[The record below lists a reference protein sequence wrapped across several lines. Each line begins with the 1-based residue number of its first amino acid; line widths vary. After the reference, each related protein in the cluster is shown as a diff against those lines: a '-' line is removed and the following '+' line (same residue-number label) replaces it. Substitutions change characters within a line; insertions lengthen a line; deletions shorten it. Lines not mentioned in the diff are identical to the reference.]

1 MEILRP
7 THIDFLGKRYILFAV
22 SGIALAVSL
31 WALGNGINK
40 GIDFAGGTEIQV
52 KFAEAPELDTLRRQ
66 LNDLGMGDVSLQSIG
81 AVEDHEFLIRIGS
94 QQEAGVAAAQER
106 EEADTQP
113 VPPPP
118 EADDLD
124 DQVDGRAE
132 TPDSA
137 SIPDPGPIPGVLP
150 EEPVAREG
158 EQTRV
163 YHAVL
168 EVLRNYSGVDTRG
181 ARTDLNMANVHEMA
195 LLLAAGPGGEPQ
207 AGTLATAIAGYRR
220 DHAGLFLSFSDLDQV
235 EGMTPEA
242 RTYLEANTV
251 LGPFT
256 VRRVEFVGPQI
267 GGELAWKAKLGM
279 GLALA
284 GMLLYITI
292 RFRNLGFA
300 LGGIIALIHDGI
312 IAAGIYDLWGGQFD
326 LILVA
331 AILTLLGY
339 SINDTI
345 VIFDRVRENTRLMRG
360 SDTLTIFNTSINQTL
375 SRTLL
380 TSMTTLLVVVSLFL
394 FGGQTIHG
402 FAFLLMLGIIVG
414 TYSTIFIAS
423 PVAILYDQWMES
435 RKVSTRHQVPAIAV
449 TGAKRHRSKGRPA
462 GRS

>member
-7 THIDFLGKRYILFAV
+7 THIDFLGKRYIFFAL
-22 SGIALAVSL
+22 SGIILAISL

-52 KFAEAPELDTLRRQ
+52 KFAEAPALDILRGQ
-66 LNDLGMGDVSLQSIG
+66 LNDLGLGDVSLQSIG
-81 AVEDHEFLIRIGS
+81 AVEEHELVIRVGS
-94 QQEAGVAAAQER
+94 QQQTGVAAAQER
-106 EEADTQP
+106 DGTDAQP
-113 VPPPP
+113 VPSPPATDEP
-118 EADDLD
+118 QEQSAG
-124 DQVDGRAE
+124 QTE
-132 TPDSA
+132 TPAAAVAPNPAPVVSPA
-137 SIPDPGPIPGVLP
+137 
-150 EEPVAREG
+150 EPAAKEG

-168 EVLRNYSGVDTRG
+168 EVLRTFSGADTSG
-181 ARTDLNMANVHEMA
+181 AGIDLNMANSHEIS
-195 LLLAAGPGGEPQ
+195 LLLAAGPGGESQ
-207 AGTLATAIAGYRR
+207 AGSLATAIAAYRR

-235 EGMTPEA
+235 EGMTPQV
-242 RTYLEANTV
+242 RTYLEANTL

-267 GGELAWKAKLGM
+267 GGELAWKAQLGM

-300 LGGIIALIHDGI
+300 LGGIVALIHDGI
-312 IAAGIYDLWGGQFD
+312 IAAGMYDLWGGQFD

-345 VIFDRVRENTRLMRG
+345 VIFDRVRENMRLMRG
-360 SDTLTIFNTSINQTL
+360 SDTLSIFNTSINQTL

-394 FGGQTIHG
+394 FGGETIHG
-402 FAFLLMLGIIVG
+402 FAFLLMFGIVVG

-423 PVAILYDQWMES
+423 PVVILYGQWRES
-435 RKVSTRHQVPAIAV
+435 RKVSTRQPVPVAAAI
-449 TGAKRHRSKGRPA
+449 GEKKSRNKRRSA
-462 GRS
+462 GRR

>member
-1 MEILRP
+1 MEILRT
-7 THIDFLGKRYILFAV
+7 THIDFLGKRYFFFAL
-22 SGIALAVSL
+22 SGIVLAVSL

-40 GIDFAGGTEIQV
+40 GIDFVGGTEIQV
-52 KFAEAPELDTLRRQ
+52 KFAEAPAMDILRRQ
-66 LNDLGMGDVSLQSIG
+66 LNDLGLGDISLQRIG
-81 AVEDHEFLIRIGS
+81 AADENELLIRIGS
-94 QQEAGVAAAQER
+94 QEESGVASAQER
-106 EEADTQP
+106 DDAAVQP
-113 VPPPP
+113 ASSLPVVDDP
-118 EADDLD
+118 ED
-124 DQVDGRAE
+124 
-132 TPDSA
+132 DSA
-137 SIPDPGPIPGVLP
+137 GESGVPVLSEAVP
-150 EEPVAREG
+150 VVFPAEPVAREG

-168 EVLRNYSGVDTRG
+168 EVLRAFSGAHDRG
-181 ARTDLNMANVHEMA
+181 EGVDLNMANRHEIS
-195 LLLAAGPGGEPQ
+195 LLLAAGPGGEAQ
-207 AGTLATAIAGYRR
+207 AGILATAIADYRR
-220 DHAGLFLSFSDLDQV
+220 EHAGLFMSFSDLEQV
-235 EGMTPEA
+235 AGMTPEV
-242 RTYLEANTV
+242 RSYLEANTL

-300 LGGIIALIHDGI
+300 LGGIVALIHDGI
-312 IAAGIYDLWGGQFD
+312 IAAGMYDLWGGQFD

-345 VIFDRVRENTRLMRG
+345 VIFDRVRENMRVMRG
-360 SDTLTIFNTSINQTL
+360 SDVLSIFNTSINQTL

-380 TSMTTLLVVVSLFL
+380 TSLTTLLVVVSLFI
-394 FGGQTIHG
+394 FGGETIHG
-402 FAFLLMLGIIVG
+402 FAFLLLFGVIVG

-423 PVAILYDQWMES
+423 PVVILYSQWMER
-435 RKVSTRHQVPAIAV
+435 RKPGTRQQVPAAAGA
-449 TGAKRHRSKGRPA
+449 GAKKRQNPRRSA

>member
-7 THIDFLGKRYILFAV
+7 THIDFLGKRYIFFAL
-22 SGIALAVSL
+22 SGIILAISL

-52 KFAEAPELDTLRRQ
+52 KFAEAPALDILRGQ
-66 LNDLGMGDVSLQSIG
+66 LNDLGLGDVSLQSIG
-81 AVEDHEFLIRIGS
+81 AVEEHELVIRVGS
-94 QQEAGVAAAQER
+94 QQQTGVAAAQER
-106 EEADTQP
+106 DGTDAQP
-113 VPPPP
+113 VPSPPATDEP
-118 EADDLD
+118 QEQSAG
-124 DQVDGRAE
+124 QTE
-132 TPDSA
+132 TPAAAVAPNPAPVVSPA
-137 SIPDPGPIPGVLP
+137 
-150 EEPVAREG
+150 EPAAKEG

-168 EVLRNYSGVDTRG
+168 EVLRTFSGADTSG
-181 ARTDLNMANVHEMA
+181 AGIDLNMANSHEIS
-195 LLLAAGPGGEPQ
+195 LLLAAGPGGESQ
-207 AGTLATAIAGYRR
+207 AGSLATAIADYRR

-235 EGMTPEA
+235 EGMTPQV
-242 RTYLEANTV
+242 RTYLEANTL

-267 GGELAWKAKLGM
+267 GGELAWKAQLGM

-300 LGGIIALIHDGI
+300 LGGIVALIHDGI
-312 IAAGIYDLWGGQFD
+312 IAAGMYDLWGGQFD

-345 VIFDRVRENTRLMRG
+345 VIFDRVRENMRLMRG
-360 SDTLTIFNTSINQTL
+360 SDTLSIFNTSINQTL

-380 TSMTTLLVVVSLFL
+380 TSLTTLLVVVSLFL
-394 FGGQTIHG
+394 FGGETIHG
-402 FAFLLMLGIIVG
+402 FAFLLMFGIVVG

-423 PVAILYDQWMES
+423 PVVILYGQWRES
-435 RKVSTRHQVPAIAV
+435 RKVSTRQPVPVAAAI
-449 TGAKRHRSKGRPA
+449 GEKKRRNKRRSA
-462 GRS
+462 GRR

>member
-7 THIDFLGKRYILFAV
+7 THIDFLGKRYIFFAL
-22 SGIALAVSL
+22 SGIILAISL

-52 KFAEAPELDTLRRQ
+52 KFAEAPALDILRGQ
-66 LNDLGMGDVSLQSIG
+66 LNDLGLGDVSLQSIG
-81 AVEDHEFLIRIGS
+81 AVEEHELVIRVGS
-94 QQEAGVAAAQER
+94 QQQTGVAAAQER
-106 EEADTQP
+106 DGTDAQP
-113 VPPPP
+113 VPSPPATDEP
-118 EADDLD
+118 QEQSAG
-124 DQVDGRAE
+124 QTE
-132 TPDSA
+132 TPAAAVAPNPAPVVSPA
-137 SIPDPGPIPGVLP
+137 
-150 EEPVAREG
+150 EPAAKEG

-168 EVLRNYSGVDTRG
+168 EVLRTFSGADTSG
-181 ARTDLNMANVHEMA
+181 AGIDLNMANSHEIS
-195 LLLAAGPGGEPQ
+195 LLLAAGPGGESQ
-207 AGTLATAIAGYRR
+207 AGSLATAIAEYRR

-235 EGMTPEA
+235 EGMTPQV
-242 RTYLEANTV
+242 RTYLEANTL

-267 GGELAWKAKLGM
+267 GGELAWKAQLGM

-300 LGGIIALIHDGI
+300 LGGIVALIHDGI
-312 IAAGIYDLWGGQFD
+312 IAAGMYDLWGGQFD

-345 VIFDRVRENTRLMRG
+345 VIFDRVRENMRLMRG
-360 SDTLTIFNTSINQTL
+360 SDTLSIFNTSINQTL

-394 FGGQTIHG
+394 FGGETIHG
-402 FAFLLMLGIIVG
+402 FAFLLMFGIVVG

-423 PVAILYDQWMES
+423 PVVILYGQWRES
-435 RKVSTRHQVPAIAV
+435 RKVSTRQPVPVAAAI
-449 TGAKRHRSKGRPA
+449 GEKKSRNKRRSA
-462 GRS
+462 GRR

>member
-7 THIDFLGKRYILFAV
+7 THIDFLGKRYIFFAL
-22 SGIALAVSL
+22 SGIILAISL

-52 KFAEAPELDTLRRQ
+52 KFAEAPALDILRGQ
-66 LNDLGMGDVSLQSIG
+66 LNDLGLGDVSLQSIG
-81 AVEDHEFLIRIGS
+81 AVEEHELVIRVGS
-94 QQEAGVAAAQER
+94 QQQTGVAAAQER
-106 EEADTQP
+106 DGTDAQP
-113 VPPPP
+113 VPSPPATDEP
-118 EADDLD
+118 QEQSAG
-124 DQVDGRAE
+124 QTE
-132 TPDSA
+132 TPAAAVAPNPAPVVSPA
-137 SIPDPGPIPGVLP
+137 
-150 EEPVAREG
+150 EPAAKEG

-168 EVLRNYSGVDTRG
+168 EVLRTFSGADTSG
-181 ARTDLNMANVHEMA
+181 ASIDLNMANSHEIS
-195 LLLAAGPGGEPQ
+195 LLLAAGPGGESQ
-207 AGTLATAIAGYRR
+207 AGSLATAIAEYRR

-235 EGMTPEA
+235 EGMTPQV
-242 RTYLEANTV
+242 RTYLEANTL

-267 GGELAWKAKLGM
+267 GGELAWKAQLGM

-300 LGGIIALIHDGI
+300 LGGIVALIHDGI
-312 IAAGIYDLWGGQFD
+312 IAAGMYDLWGGQFD

-345 VIFDRVRENTRLMRG
+345 VIFDRVRENMRLMRG
-360 SDTLTIFNTSINQTL
+360 SDTLSIFNTSINQTL
-375 SRTLL
+375 SSTLL
-380 TSMTTLLVVVSLFL
+380 TSLTTLLELVSLFL
-394 FGGQTIHG
+394 FGGETIHG
-402 FAFLLMLGIIVG
+402 FAFLLMFGIVVG

-423 PVAILYDQWMES
+423 PVVILYGQWRES
-435 RKVSTRHQVPAIAV
+435 RKVSTRQPVPVAAAI
-449 TGAKRHRSKGRPA
+449 GEKKSRNKRRSA
-462 GRS
+462 GRR